1 MRISDWRSDVCSS
14 DLDLFGSVHLSAT
27 NIHDVKRQTS
37 EARALAAADIAMGSD
52 QPCVIWVDTDYEA
65 DAVLAALKGV
75 RGVLEVRG
83 SHPVDRKENTLAAF
97 VAGSCRVLIT
107 KPSLTGYGLN
117 LQHCAITFFT
127 VREDRKNVG
136 E

>member
-65 DAVLAALKGV
+65 DAVLAALNGV

-83 SHPVDRKENTLAAF
+83 SHPVDRKERPLATI
-97 VAGSCRVLIT
+97 VYGSCRVPIT
-107 KPSLTGYGLN
+107 KPSLPGSGLTC
-117 LQHCAITFFT
+117 LHSAYI
-127 VREDRKNVG
+127 V
-136 E
+136 